1 MTPASP
7 RASNCGS
14 LRVVPKEAAMRR
26 LIPLLALAG
35 CLGLAVP
42 ASASDYSDAVL
53 RLTENQPAEVT
64 DFVVRRIECNHWRAE
79 DTAGGARLREI
90 NAELGALRCE
100 RADADEAALRRRY
113 AGDRNVGW
121 ALDEVRDMLF

>member
-1 MTPASP
+1 MARHGGADAVARS
-7 RASNCGS
+7 RRSGAGAGAGS
-14 LRVVPKEAAMRR
+14 GRR
-26 LIPLLALAG
+26 SSSGLAL
-35 CLGLAVP
+35 CP
-42 ASASDYSDAVL
+42 
-53 RLTENQPAEVT
+53 RWTP

-100 RADADEAALRRRY
+100 RADADEAGLRRRF
-113 AGDRNVGW
+113 AGDRNVAW